1 MYPFFLLQSST
12 WLWTIIWCSTCS
24 FYRVSRDCER
34 WSDVTLVLSTE
45 HNALTGDLIFPLF
58 LPQINTWLWTVIW
71 CSPYPS
77 PFSFHRVPRDCERRS
92 DVRLVLSIE
101 YHMIVNGDLMFPL
114 FLPQSTMWSWIWRSP
129 CSFHR
134 VPRNL
139 MFSLFLPQSALSVP
153 IPQQPP
159 PSPEPSQASQPP
171 PPLLKPSIKI
181 PTARTE
187 SKTNSTAG
195 SDVSKKSVPSTR
207 PCAKRAKPDSKR
219 PAKKPPAGQT
229 AALRPNMDAKTRPKS
244 VNIQQPT
251 PRDTH
256 RWVTSYNF
264 TKTEICNC
272 ANIVVTDGTKSYF
285 ATSVGNVSLMT
296 TESRELPWQPRM
308 AADVAN
314 LASWRNIYSLIFLT
328 VFGHSLPIIST
339 LALSSMS
346 KCGVS
351 ICCAQYVT
359 CFPICYP
366 CSVLYC
372 CHIAR

>member
-1 MYPFFLLQSST
+1 MIWCSPYSFYRVPRDCERWSDVPLVPSTEFHVIVNDNLMVNLFLLQSST

-45 HNALTGDLIFPLF
+45 HSDRWSDIPL
-58 LPQINTWLWTVIW
+58 V
-71 CSPYPS
+71 PS
-77 PFSFHRVPRDCERRS
+77 TDQHV
-92 DVRLVLSIE
+92 
-101 YHMIVNGDLMFPL
+101 IVNGDLMFPL
-114 FLPQSTMWSWIWRSP
+114 SSPLFLHKEPRDCERRSEVPPFPSTECPRESTTWLWTAIWCSPFSFHRVPHDRKRWSDVPEYHVIWRSP

-207 PCAKRAKPDSKR
+207 PCAKRAKPDPKR

-256 RWVTSYNF
+256 RWVT
-264 TKTEICNC
+264 
-272 ANIVVTDGTKSYF
+272 
-285 ATSVGNVSLMT
+285 
-296 TESRELPWQPRM
+296 
-308 AADVAN
+308 
-314 LASWRNIYSLIFLT
+314 
-328 VFGHSLPIIST
+328 
-339 LALSSMS
+339 
-346 KCGVS
+346 
-351 ICCAQYVT
+351 
-359 CFPICYP
+359 
-366 CSVLYC
+366 
-372 CHIAR
+372 